1 VSQQPSPLHPYQPQL
16 DPQLVE
22 MLAGLNATADMAV
35 VQRTRLAVMEA
46 AAEMREQR
54 RRNRRTVGVILLTVA
69 VLGMVL
75 TPAIWS
81 SVDDFFGGE
90 QFLELPGM
98 VMVMILLLF
107 STILGAL
114 VVGIRS
120 QQQVRPG
127 RR

>member
-1 VSQQPSPLHPYQPQL
+1 LKQTQQP

-22 MLAGLNATADMAV
+22 MLAGMNAAADLKV
-35 VQRTRLAVMEA
+35 VLRTRRAVMQA
-46 AAEMREQR
+46 ASELREQR
-54 RRNRRTVGVILLTVA
+54 RRDRRNIGVVFFSVA

-81 SVDDFFGGE
+81 SVDDFLGGE
-90 QFLELPGM
+90 YFLELPGM
-98 VMVMILLLF
+98 IMALIGLLF

-114 VVGIRS
+114 LVGWRS
-120 QQQVRPG
+120 QEHIRPG